1 MISLK
6 WCNDGVKPSFQ
17 PSREC
22 RWWHYY
28 FATSSKFHI
37 YKVKQ
42 TTCCNSKQKF
52 TYVYHWSTIN
62 IPKKLFIFT
71 TMEICSTWGLDCF
84 FKLKNRVC
92 CGLLSALYFGPKV
105 VCWWMTGIS
114 LLSVNNWDQGRTSV
128 VISFSYSW
136 SMTQSY
142 CLLYFFLRILRFL
155 LILFVA
161 WTLHQLFLDGDRY
174 ALLVFYMAECV
185 LLLVFSVGLKQE
197 CFLGIQASCQYY
209 CVLIALFYRNSG
221 AWRSYVTL
229 NSLWMLLNPLITM
242 TIFCL
247 LTKTCIPYSCD
258 FGVTAKL

>member
-142 CLLYFFLRILRFL
+142 CLLYFFAYFEVPAN
-155 LILFVA
+155 FVCG
-161 WTLHQLFLDGDRY
+161 LDF
-174 ALLVFYMAECV
+174 A
-185 LLLVFSVGLKQE
+185 SVIFGWLSVCIA
-197 CFLGIQASCQYY
+197 CFLHGRVCPFVS
-209 CVLIALFYRNSG
+209 LFCWTQTRMLPGDTSILSILLCTDSPFLQKL
-221 AWRSYVTL
+221 WR
-229 NSLWMLLNPLITM
+229 M
-242 TIFCL
+242 
-247 LTKTCIPYSCD
+247 
-258 FGVTAKL
+258 A